1 MTMIAKTI
9 FSSAL
14 IAGTMGL
21 SGPAVAQ
28 GFPDRPIELIVTFG
42 PGGGAD
48 VMGRQ
53 MAQLLE
59 GKLGV
64 SIPVTNVGGA
74 SGNAGLTRLR
84 TSPAD
89 GYTMGTLI
97 SLTVASWASEI
108 GDNAPDDFRV
118 IAFVQ
123 STPSFLFVAAES
135 PFETAEQL
143 LEHAR
148 ANPGAL
154 TVATSGYGTQDDV
167 ALITMADQGFDMVNV
182 PFSAPGERYAAPLGG
197 HTDVIYE
204 EPGDVVQ
211 FLESGE
217 YRPLLIF
224 SADRHPAFPEVPTS
238 GELGLEM
245 VYLNT
250 FRTLAVP
257 AATPDDVV
265 ARLEAA
271 VVEATQSAQWQEF
284 CAQTYT
290 CLEPLTGEAAQEEVR
305 VFFDAIAAQL
315 DD

>member
-1 MTMIAKTI
+1 MAASLAM
-9 FSSAL
+9 
-14 IAGTMGL
+14 AGAAT
-21 SGPAVAQ
+21 AQ
-28 GFPDRPIELIVTFG
+28 SFPDRPIELIVTFG

-53 MAQLLE
+53 LAQLLE
-59 GKLGV
+59 GELGV

-108 GDNAPDDFRV
+108 GDNGPDDFRV
-118 IAFVQ
+118 IAIVQ
-123 STPSFLFVAAES
+123 STPSFLFVAANS

-148 ANPGAL
+148 ENPGEL

-167 ALITMADQGFDMVNV
+167 ALITMADQGYEMANV

-204 EPGDVVQ
+204 EPGDVIQ

-217 YRPLLIF
+217 YRPLMIF
-224 SADRHPAFPEVPTS
+224 AANRHPEFPDVPTS

-265 ARLEAA
+265 ARLEEA
-271 VVEATQSAQWQEF
+271 VIVATTSEEWQDF
-284 CAQTYT
+284 CARTYT
-290 CLEPLTGEAAQEEVR
+290 CLTPVTGEAAQEEIR
-305 VFFDAIAAQL
+305 VFYEAIAAQL

>member
-1 MTMIAKTI
+1 MTRFGGMTAIA
-9 FSSAL
+9 AL
-14 IAGTMGL
+14 MAGAMSL
-21 SGPAVAQ
+21 SGPALAQ
-28 GFPDRPIELIVTFG
+28 NFPDRPIELIVTFG

-53 MAQLLE
+53 LAQLLE
-59 GKLGV
+59 PELGV
-64 SIPVTNVGGA
+64 SIPVTNVAGA
-74 SGNAGLTRLR
+74 SGNAGLTRLS

-97 SLTVASWASEI
+97 SLTVASWAAGI
-108 GDNAPDDFRV
+108 GDNGPEDFRV
-118 IAFVQ
+118 IAVVQ
-123 STPSFLFVAAES
+123 STPSFLFVATGS

-143 LEHAR
+143 IEHAR

-167 ALITMADQGFDMVNV
+167 ALIVMAEQGVDMVNV

-224 SADRHPAFPEVPTS
+224 AAERHPEFPDVPTS
-238 GELGLEM
+238 GELGFDM

-265 ARLEAA
+265 DRLEAA
-271 VVEATQSAQWQEF
+271 VIAATGTEAWQAF
-284 CAQTYT
+284 CSQTYT
-290 CLEPLTGEAAQEEVR
+290 CLEPLTGAAAQEEVS
-305 VFFDAIAAQL
+305 VFMQAIAAQL
-315 DD
+315 ED

>member
-1 MTMIAKTI
+1 MITFAKT
-9 FSSAL
+9 
-14 IAGTMGL
+14 TMGAAL
-21 SGPAVAQ
+21 FAGAMTITGAATAQ
-28 GFPDRPIELIVTFG
+28 EFPDRPIELIVTFG

-53 MAQLLE
+53 IAQLLE
-59 GKLGV
+59 PELGV

-97 SLTVASWASEI
+97 SLTVASWAAGI

-118 IAFVQ
+118 VAIAQ
-123 STPSFLFVAAES
+123 STPSFLFVASNS

-148 ANPGAL
+148 ENPGEL

-167 ALITMADQGFDMVNV
+167 ALIMMAEQGFDMANV

-217 YRPLLIF
+217 YRPLMIF
-224 SADRHPAFPEVPTS
+224 AAERHPEFPDVPTS
-238 GELGLEM
+238 GEMGLEM

-250 FRTLAVP
+250 FRTLSVP
-257 AATPDDVV
+257 ADTPDDVV
-265 ARLEAA
+265 ARLESA
-271 VVEATQSAQWQEF
+271 VVTVAESEQWQDF
-284 CAQTYT
+284 CARTYT
-290 CLEPLTGEAAQEEVR
+290 CLTPLTGDAAQEEIR
-305 VFFDAIAAQL
+305 VFFEAIAAQL

>member
-1 MTMIAKTI
+1 MKTI
-9 FSSAL
+9 GKTTFGSVL
-14 IAGTMGL
+14 IAGALAMTG
-21 SGPAVAQ
+21 AATAQ
-28 GFPDRPIELIVTFG
+28 SFPDRPIELIVTFG

-53 MAQLLE
+53 MGQLLE
-59 GKLGV
+59 AELGV

-97 SLTVASWASEI
+97 SLTVASWAAEI
-108 GDNAPDDFRV
+108 GDNSPEDFRV
-118 IAFVQ
+118 VAFVQ
-123 STPSFLFVAAES
+123 STPSFLFVAANS
-135 PFETAEQL
+135 PFETGAQL
-143 LEHAR
+143 LEHAQ

-167 ALITMADQGFDMVNV
+167 ALITMAEQGFDMANV

-217 YRPLLIF
+217 YRPLMIF
-224 SADRHPAFPEVPTS
+224 AADRHPEFPDVPTS
-238 GELGLEM
+238 AELGLEM

-257 AATPDDVV
+257 ADTPDDVV

-271 VVEATQSAQWQEF
+271 VIAATQTEQWQAF

-290 CLEPLTGEAAQEEVR
+290 CLEPLTGEAAREEVV
-305 VFFDAIAAQL
+305 VFLQAIAAQL

>member
-1 MTMIAKTI
+1 MTKFRRTL
-9 FSSAL
+9 FGSVL
-14 IAGTMGL
+14 IAGALAMTG
-21 SGPAVAQ
+21 AATAQ
-28 GFPDRPIELIVTFG
+28 DYPNRPIELIVTFG

-53 MAQLLE
+53 IAQILE
-59 GKLGV
+59 ADLGV

-97 SLTVASWASEI
+97 SLTVASWASGI
-108 GDNAPDDFRV
+108 GDNTLDDFRV
-118 IAFVQ
+118 IGIVQ
-123 STPSFLFVAAES
+123 STPSFLFVASDS

-148 ANPGAL
+148 ANPGEL

-167 ALITMADQGFDMVNV
+167 ALITMADQGVDMVNV

-204 EPGDVVQ
+204 EPGDVGQ

-217 YRPLLIF
+217 YRSLMIF
-224 SADRHPAFPEVPTS
+224 AAERHPEFPDVPTA
-238 GELGLEM
+238 GELGLDM

-257 AATPDDVV
+257 AATPDDVF

-271 VVEATQSAQWQEF
+271 VIAATETDQWQAF

-290 CLEPLTGEAAQEEVR
+290 CLEPLTGDAAQEEVNT
-305 VFFDAIAAQL
+305 FYHAIAAQL

>member
-1 MTMIAKTI
+1 MRKLGRFAFGGVLVAGAFAMANAAIAQDY
-9 FSSAL
+9 
-14 IAGTMGL
+14 
-21 SGPAVAQ
+21 PN
-28 GFPDRPIELIVTFG
+28 RPIELVVTFG

-53 MAQLLE
+53 LAQILE
-59 GKLGV
+59 TELGV
-64 SIPVTNVGGA
+64 SIPVTNVAGA

-89 GYTMGTLI
+89 GYTVGTLI
-97 SLTVASWASEI
+97 SLTVASWAADI
-108 GDNAPDDFRV
+108 GDNTPEDFRV
-118 IAFVQ
+118 LAIVQ
-123 STPSFLFVAAES
+123 STPSFLYVAADS
-135 PFETAEQL
+135 RFETAEQL
-143 LEHAR
+143 LDYAR
-148 ANPGAL
+148 DNPGEL

-167 ALITMADQGFDMVNV
+167 ALITMAEQGFDMVNV
-182 PFSAPGERYAAPLGG
+182 PFSAPGERYTAPLGG
-197 HTDVIYE
+197 HTDLIYE

-224 SADRHPAFPEVPTS
+224 SEARHPEFPDVPTS
-238 GELGLEM
+238 GELGLNM

-257 AATPDDVV
+257 AATPEDVV

-271 VVEATQSAQWQEF
+271 VVAATQTDAWQAF

-290 CLEPLTGEAAQEEVR
+290 CLEPVTGEAAQQEILT
-305 VFFDAIAAQL
+305 FFDAIAAQL
-315 DD
+315 ED

>member
-1 MTMIAKTI
+1 MTLGNV
-9 FSSAL
+9 L
-14 IAGTMGL
+14 IAGAFVMTG
-21 SGPAVAQ
+21 AATAQ
-28 GFPDRPIELIVTFG
+28 TYPDRPIELIVTFG

-53 MAQLLE
+53 MAQILE
-59 GKLGV
+59 GELGV

-97 SLTVASWASEI
+97 SLTVASWASGI
-108 GDNAPDDFRV
+108 GDNAPDDFR
-118 IAFVQ
+118 IIGIVQ
-123 STPSFLFVAAES
+123 STPSFLFVAADS

-143 LEHAR
+143 LDHAR
-148 ANPGAL
+148 ANPGEL

-167 ALITMADQGFDMVNV
+167 ALIIMADQGFDMVNV

-204 EPGDVVQ
+204 EPGDVGQ
-211 FLESGE
+211 FIDSGE
-217 YRPLLIF
+217 YRSLMIF
-224 SADRHPAFPEVPTS
+224 AEDRHPEFPDVPTA
-238 GELGLEM
+238 GEMGLDM

-257 AATPDDVV
+257 AATPEDVV
-265 ARLEAA
+265 ARLEEAVIAA
-271 VVEATQSAQWQEF
+271 AASEQWQAF

-290 CLEPLTGEAAQEEVR
+290 CLETLTGEAAQAEIRIFYE
-305 VFFDAIAAQL
+305 AIAAQL
-315 DD
+315 ED

>member
-1 MTMIAKTI
+1 MKRLGKTA
-9 FSSAL
+9 FGGLMVAGAL
-14 IAGTMGL
+14 AFGGAAT
-21 SGPAVAQ
+21 AQ
-28 GFPDRPIELIVTFG
+28 NFPDRPIELIVTFG

-53 MAQLLE
+53 IAQIME
-59 GKLGV
+59 PELGV
-64 SIPVTNVGGA
+64 AIPVTNVAGA

-89 GYTMGTLI
+89 GYTLGTLI
-97 SLTVASWASEI
+97 SLTVASWTSEI
-108 GDNAPDDFRV
+108 GDNAPEDFRV
-118 IAFVQ
+118 LAIIQ
-123 STPSFLFVAAES
+123 STPSFLFVAADS
-135 PFETAEQL
+135 PFATAEEL
-143 LEHAR
+143 LNHAR
-148 ANPGAL
+148 ENPGAL

-167 ALITMADQGFDMVNV
+167 ALITMAEQGFDMVNV

-217 YRPLLIF
+217 YRPLMLF
-224 SADRHPAFPEVPTS
+224 AAERHPEFPDVPTS

-257 AATPDDVV
+257 AATPSDVV

-271 VVEATQSAQWQEF
+271 VVAATRTDAWQAF

-290 CLEPLTGEAAQEEVR
+290 CVEPLTGEAAQEEVLT
-305 VFFDAIAAQL
+305 FFAAIAAQL
-315 DD
+315 DN

>member
-1 MTMIAKTI
+1 MIKLGRTTLR
-9 FSSAL
+9 SVV
-14 IAGTMGL
+14 IAG
-21 SGPAVAQ
+21 AVALTGAASAQ
-28 GFPDRPIELIVTFG
+28 NYPDRPIELIVTFG

-97 SLTVASWASEI
+97 SLTVASWASGI
-108 GDNAPDDFRV
+108 GDNAPEDFRV
-118 IAFVQ
+118 VAFVQ
-123 STPSFLFVAAES
+123 STPSFLFVAADS

-143 LEHAR
+143 LEHAK
-148 ANPGAL
+148 ANPGEL

-167 ALITMADQGFDMVNV
+167 ALITMAEQGYDMANV

-217 YRPLLIF
+217 YRPLMIF
-224 SADRHPAFPEVPTS
+224 AADRHPEFPDVPTS

-271 VVEATQSAQWQEF
+271 VVEAALSEQWQAF

-290 CLEPLTGEAAQEEVR
+290 CLEPLTGDAAQEEIR
-305 VFFDAIAAQL
+305 VFYDAIAAQL